1 MNIGF
6 DAKRFFLNRS
16 GLGNY
21 SRWLVNGLLK
31 RYPQESYHLY
41 TPQVNNTEQINELNN
56 LNSNVKIHF
65 PSNLFK
71 TFWRT
76 KGIKKDLLRHSIGVY
91 HGLSNEIP
99 YGIEKTSIKS
109 IVTIHDLIFK
119 IHPEFYNPIDRK
131 IYDTKFKSACER
143 ADKIVAISEHTRQL
157 IVDLYQI
164 PTEKTEVIYMD
175 TLPVFHQTAEANDL
189 LMIKAKYGINRPFFL
204 NVGSGGGRKNHPR
217 LCKAYAEVS
226 GKIEQDLVI
235 VGKKG
240 NDYEQISK
248 IIKDH
253 KLQDRIHWFEH
264 VSDFELYHLY
274 NLSYATL
281 YPSLYEG
288 FGIPIIESFRCGKP
302 VLTSYGSS
310 LEEVAG
316 NAGLKCDPLSTEDMA
331 TNIALLT
338 EKSTYESLTS
348 LIPLELQRF
357 DNQNL
362 IDKYY
367 KVYNEL
373 NKQ

>member
-21 SRWLVNGLLK
+21 SRWLINGLLK
-31 RYPQESYHLY
+31 QYPQESYHLY
-41 TPQVNNTEQINELNN
+41 TPQVNNTEQISELNN
-56 LNSNVKIHF
+56 LISNVKVHL
-65 PSNLFK
+65 PANLFK

-76 KGIKKDLLRHSIGVY
+76 KGIKKDLLKHSIGVY

-99 YGIEKTSIKS
+99 YGIEKTPIKS

-143 ADKIVAISEHTRQL
+143 ADKIIAISEHTRQL

-164 PTEKTEVIYMD
+164 PAEKTEVIYMD
-175 TLPVFHQTAEANDL
+175 TLPVFHKKAEANELRLIQTKYDL
-189 LMIKAKYGINRPFFL
+189 NRPFFL
-204 NVGSGGGRKNHPR
+204 NVGSGGGRKNHVR
-217 LCKAYAEVS
+217 LCMAYAEIS
-226 GKIEQDLVI
+226 SKIEQDLVI

-240 NDYEQISK
+240 KDFEQIAK
-248 IIKDH
+248 VIKDY
-253 KLQDRIHWFEH
+253 KLHDRIHWLEN

-274 NLSYATL
+274 SLSYATL

-302 VLTSYGSS
+302 VLTSFGSS

-316 NAGLKCDPLSTEDMA
+316 NAGLKCNPLEIEDMA
-331 TNIALLT
+331 LNIALLAET
-338 EKSTYESLTS
+338 STYESLS
-348 LIPLELQRF
+348 SMIPLELKRF
-357 DNQNL
+357 DTQNL
-362 IDKYY
+362 IEKYY
-367 KVYNEL
+367 TVYNEL
-373 NKQ
+373 NKH